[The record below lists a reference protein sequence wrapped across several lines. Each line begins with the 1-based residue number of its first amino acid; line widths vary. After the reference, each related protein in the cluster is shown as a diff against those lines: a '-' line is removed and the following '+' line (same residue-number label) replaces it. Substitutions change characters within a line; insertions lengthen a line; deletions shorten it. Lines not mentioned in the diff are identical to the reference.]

1 MKIADPQ
8 AAEQPGYDRAAFCTT
23 RQAAA
28 RIGVSHRTVQMWVEN
43 GTLQAWKTAG
53 GHRRI
58 TVDSVERLLEGRR
71 SALAGHN
78 VTPAQTASSASSSS
92 SALRAAVA
100 AAAAAAFSS
109 AAIAAVPDTIATAG
123 AIAAVAPQALAVE
136 PPRSV
141 LIVDDDPMLLRLY
154 ELEIST
160 WDMDIAVRKAS
171 NGIEALAQVGQA
183 RPDVLLSDLHMP
195 GLDGF
200 GMIRALRGDPAT
212 ASLPLV
218 VISGMDQPTV
228 LSMGLPADVTFFTKP
243 APLAALRAAVTSALP
258 KAA

>member
-1 MKIADPQ
+1 MNIADHP
-8 AAEQPGYDRAAFCTT
+8 ATEQPGYDRAAFCTT

-43 GTLQAWKTAG
+43 GALQAWKTAG

-58 TVDSVERLLEGRR
+58 TITSVERLLEGRR
-71 SALAGHN
+71 CALAGHGAAGN
-78 VTPAQTASSASSSS
+78 NPPPASSAI
-92 SALRAAVA
+92 RVA
-100 AAAAAAFSS
+100 AAAAAIS
-109 AAIAAVPDTIATAG
+109 AALAG
-123 AIAAVAPQALAVE
+123 IPEVALAAPRTAPAE

-160 WDMDIAVRKAS
+160 WNMDIAVRKAS
-171 NGIEALAQVGQA
+171 NGIEALARVGEA

-200 GMIRALRGDPAT
+200 GMIRALRGDPST

-218 VISGMDQPTV
+218 VISGLDKPTV
-228 LSMGLPADVTFFTKP
+228 LSMGLPADVPFFTKP
-243 APLAALRAAVTSALP
+243 ASLAALRAAVTSALP
-258 KAA
+258 KADPDRTI

>member
-1 MKIADPQ
+1 MKIADHE
-8 AAEQPGYDRAAFCTT
+8 ATAQPGYDRAAFCTT

-43 GTLQAWKTAG
+43 GALRAWKTAG

-58 TVDSVERLLEGRR
+58 AVDSVDRLLEDRR
-71 SALAGHN
+71 NALAGHG
-78 VTPAQTASSASSSS
+78 AAAGAGFASSA
-92 SALRAAVA
+92 ALRAVA
-100 AAAAAAFSS
+100 AAAAAAAFSG
-109 AAIAAVPDTIATAG
+109 AAVAAVPEAVTPAASLVATA
-123 AIAAVAPQALAVE
+123 AAVE

-160 WDMDIAVRKAS
+160 WDMNIAVRKAS
-171 NGIEALAQVGQA
+171 NGIEALAQVGHA

-212 ASLPLV
+212 ATLPLV
-218 VISGMDQPTV
+218 VISGLDQPTV
-228 LSMGLPADVTFFTKP
+228 LSLGLPADVTFFTKP

>member
-1 MKIADPQ
+1 MKIADHQ
-8 AAEQPGYDRAAFCTT
+8 ATEQPGYDRAAFCTT

-43 GTLQAWKTAG
+43 GALQAWKTAG

-58 TVDSVERLLEGRR
+58 TIASVDRLLDERR
-71 SALAGHN
+71 SALTRHDGATN
-78 VTPAQTASSASSSS
+78 
-92 SALRAAVA
+92 AAAPGANAMRA
-100 AAAAAAFSS
+100 AAAAAAIS
-109 AAIAAVPDTIATAG
+109 AALV
-123 AIAAVAPQALAVE
+123 AIPEVALAAPRSAPAE

-160 WDMDIAVRKAS
+160 WNMDISVRKAS
-171 NGIEALAQVGQA
+171 NGIEALARVGEA

-200 GMIRALRGDPAT
+200 GMIRALRGDPST

-218 VISGMDQPTV
+218 VISGLDKPTV
-228 LSMGLPADVTFFTKP
+228 LSMGLPADVPFFTKP

>member
-1 MKIADPQ
+1 MKIADHH

-71 SALAGHN
+71 SALAGHH
-78 VTPAQTASSASSSS
+78 VASAPSASSA
-92 SALRAAVA
+92 ALRAAVV

-109 AAIAAVPDTIATAG
+109 AAIGAVPEALMPATTIA
-123 AIAAVAPQALAVE
+123 AAPRPLKIE

-160 WDMDIAVRKAS
+160 WDMDIAVHKAS
-171 NGIEALAQVGQA
+171 NGIEALAQVGRA

-218 VISGMDQPTV
+218 VISGLDQPTV